1 VHQLSP
7 TDGKGETAAKAT
19 KVRDI
24 CCDEVKKECDA
35 A

>member
-1 VHQLSP
+1 VHQLSR
-7 TDGKGETAAKAT
+7 TSGKGETAAKAA

-24 CCDEVKKECDA
+24 CCNEVKKESDA